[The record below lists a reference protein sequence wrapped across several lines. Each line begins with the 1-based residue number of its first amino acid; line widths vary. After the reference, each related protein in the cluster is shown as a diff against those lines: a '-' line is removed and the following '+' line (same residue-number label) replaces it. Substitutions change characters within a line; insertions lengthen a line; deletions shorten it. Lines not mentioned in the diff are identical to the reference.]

1 MKKYLL
7 VMIALLLAGSAL
19 GGLWASTRNTQITVR
34 ATGTAASGDRV
45 VAWTAGRPS
54 FSPVQ
59 GAVGVIDSTFED
71 GDGDGDSGGL
81 ATIKVP
87 ASPPSLYR
95 VTIFLADPDENV
107 QAYSFFNMGIKVA
120 AAAVSPFKQLAESA
134 TLFAISVSLVDHDG
148 DGTKQVSD
156 VQFLNAEKGFISF
169 LINSVDGT
177 LVDSDNRTSNHANFQ
192 GPDARAFNIGIQSAT
207 FFTKDTSN
215 ADNLSPEFTIEV
227 DQS

>member
-7 VMIALLLAGSAL
+7 VMIALLLAGSVL
-19 GGLWASTRNTQITVR
+19 GGLWATTRNTELTVGV
-34 ATGTAASGDRV
+34 TGTARAGDSV
-45 VAWTAGRPS
+45 VAWTTGRPT

-59 GAVGVIDSTFED
+59 GSVGVIDSSFD
-71 GDGDGDSGGL
+71 DGDGDSGGL

-95 VTIFLADPDENV
+95 VTIFLTDSNENV
-107 QAYSFFNMGIKVA
+107 QAYSFFNMGIKVV
-120 AAAVSPFKQLAESA
+120 AAVSPANILGESDA
-134 TLFAISVSLVDHDG
+134 LFASTKAVADHDG
-148 DGTKQVSD
+148 DGNLDASD

-177 LVDSDNRTSNHANFQ
+177 LIDSANRISNHAGFK

-207 FFTKDTSN
+207 FFTKDASN

>member
-19 GGLWASTRNTQITVR
+19 GGLWATTRNTNIVVTAQ
-34 ATGTAASGDRV
+34 GTAAVGDSV
-45 VAWTAGRPS
+45 VPWIAGRPS
-54 FSPVQ
+54 FSPVL
-59 GAVGVIDSTFED
+59 GAVGVIDSTFN
-71 GDGDGDSGGL
+71 DGDGDSGGL

-95 VTIFLADPDENV
+95 VTIFLTDPNENV
-107 QAYSFFNMGIKVA
+107 QAYSFFNMGIKVV
-120 AAAVSPFKQLAESA
+120 AAVTSANQLAQSGS
-134 TLFAISVSLVDHDG
+134 LFASTVSVTDNDG
-148 DGTKQVSD
+148 NGTKGPND
-156 VQFLNAEKGFISF
+156 IQFLNAEKGSINF

-177 LVDSDNRTSNHANFQ
+177 LVDSANRTSSSSNFG
-192 GPDARAFNIGIQSAT
+192 GPDARAFNIGMQSAT

-215 ADNLSPEFTIEV
+215 PDNLSPESTVEV

>member
-19 GGLWASTRNTQITVR
+19 GGLWASSRNTEITVT
-34 ATGTAASGDRV
+34 AIGTAAVGDSV
-45 VAWTAGRPS
+45 VAWTVGRPS

-59 GAVGVIDSTFED
+59 GAVGVIDSSFD
-71 GDGDGDSGGL
+71 DGDGDSGGL

-107 QAYSFFNMGIKVA
+107 QAYSFFNMGIKVV
-120 AAAVSPFKQLAESA
+120 AAVSPERNLLGQRAA
-134 TLFAISVSLVDHDG
+134 LFASSLSVVDHDG
-148 DGTKQVSD
+148 DGIKEASD
-156 VQFLNAEKGFISF
+156 IQFLNAEKGFISF
-169 LINSVDGT
+169 FINSVDGT
-177 LVDSDNRTSNHANFQ
+177 LVDSDNRLADPGSGNE
-192 GPDARAFNIGIQSAT
+192 PDARAFNIGIQSAT
-207 FFTKDTSN
+207 FFTKDTSSS
-215 ADNLSPEFTIEV
+215 DNLSPEFTIEV

>member
-1 MKKYLL
+1 M
-7 VMIALLLAGSAL
+7 
-19 GGLWASTRNTQITVR
+19 
-34 ATGTAASGDRV
+34 
-45 VAWTAGRPS
+45 
-54 FSPVQ
+54 
-59 GAVGVIDSTFED
+59 
-71 GDGDGDSGGL
+71 
-81 ATIKVP
+81 
-87 ASPPSLYR
+87 
-95 VTIFLADPDENV
+95 TIFLADPDENV

-120 AAAVSPFKQLAESA
+120 AAVVDPFKQLGESA

-192 GPDARAFNIGIQSAT
+192 GPDARTFNIGIQSAT

-215 ADNLSPEFTIEV
+215 ADNLSPEFVIEV

>member
-19 GGLWASTRNTQITVR
+19 GGLWATTRNTEITVS
-34 ATGTAASGDRV
+34 ATGTAAVGDSV
-45 VAWTAGRPS
+45 VAWTAGRPV
-54 FSPVQ
+54 FFPVQ
-59 GAVGVIDSTFED
+59 GAVGVIDSSFSDE
-71 GDGDGDSGGL
+71 DGDSGGL

-87 ASPPSLYR
+87 AVPPSFYR
-95 VTIFLADPDENV
+95 VTIFLADPNENV
-107 QAYSFFNMGIKVA
+107 QAYSFFNMGIKVV
-120 AAAVSPFKQLAESA
+120 AAVDPGNVLRESA
-134 TLFAISVSLVDHDG
+134 SIFASTVAVADHDG
-148 DGTKQVSD
+148 DGTKEASD
-156 VQFLNAEKGFISF
+156 IQFLNAEKGFISF

-177 LVDSDNRTSNHANFQ
+177 LVDSANRDSSHSSFS

>member
-19 GGLWASTRNTQITVR
+19 GGLWATTRNTDILIT
-34 ATGTAASGDRV
+34 ATGTAAAGDDV
-45 VAWTAGRPS
+45 VAWTAGRPTI
-54 FSPVQ
+54 FPVQ
-59 GAVGVIDSTFED
+59 GAVGVIDSSFD
-71 GDGDGDSGGL
+71 DGDGDSGGL

-87 ASPPSLYR
+87 AKPPSFYR
-95 VTIFLADPDENV
+95 VTIFLADSNENV
-107 QAYSFFNMGIKVA
+107 QAYSFFNMGIKVVP
-120 AAAVSPFKQLAESA
+120 AVSPANTLGQSDA
-134 TLFAISVSLVDHDG
+134 LFASTVAVADHDG
-148 DGTKQVSD
+148 DGDLDASD
-156 VQFLNAEKGFISF
+156 IQFLNAEKGFISF

-177 LVDSDNRTSNHANFQ
+177 LVDSENRISNHPSFN

-207 FFTKDTSN
+207 FFTKDTGN

>member
-19 GGLWASTRNTQITVR
+19 GGLWASTRNTDIIVI
-34 ATGTAASGDRV
+34 ATGTAAVGDSV
-45 VAWTAGRPS
+45 VAWTSGRPS
-54 FSPVQ
+54 FFPVK
-59 GAVGVIDSTFED
+59 GTVGVIDPFFD
-71 GDGDGDSGGL
+71 DGDGDSGGL

-95 VTIFLADPDENV
+95 VTIFLTDPNENV
-107 QAYSFFNMGIKVA
+107 QAYSFFNMGIKVV
-120 AAAVSPFKQLAESA
+120 AAVNPSRVLGQSA
-134 TLFAISVSLVDHDG
+134 TLFAKSVSVADHDG
-148 DGTKQVSD
+148 DGTKEPND

-177 LVDSDNRTSNHANFQ
+177 LVDSNNRDSSHANFN

-215 ADNLSPEFTIEV
+215 PDALSPEFTIEV

>member
-7 VMIALLLAGSAL
+7 VMIALLVAGSAL
-19 GGLWASTRNTQITVR
+19 GGLWATTRSTEITIGV
-34 ATGTAASGDRV
+34 TGTAAVGDSV
-45 VAWTAGRPS
+45 VAWTVDRPT

-59 GAVGVIDSTFED
+59 GAVGVIDSVFD
-71 GDGDGDSGGL
+71 DGDGDSGGL
-81 ATIKVP
+81 ATLKVP

-95 VTIFLADPDENV
+95 VTIFLADPNENV
-107 QAYSFFNMGIKVA
+107 QAYSFFNMGIKVV
-120 AAAVSPFKQLAESA
+120 AAVDPGNQLRESA
-134 TLFAISVSLVDHDG
+134 SIFASSVAVADHDG
-148 DGTKQVSD
+148 DGTKEASD
-156 VQFLNAEKGFISF
+156 IQFLNAEKGFISF

-177 LVDSDNRTSNHANFQ
+177 LVDTDNRSFKHPNFN

-207 FFTKDTSN
+207 FFTKDASN